1 MTQLCFYDWFHK
13 KMMRLGIFLGFK
25 KEEDDRYYQARDKPE
40 LLFKEKELRKL
51 AQHEIST
58 ERLVNH
64 LSPGQFDPTNEA
76 KNYVN
81 DYIKQEEE
89 SELEKEMIELLNQ
102 YNGQGNSRFSKPK
115 QNANTNPTFV
125 RRDT

>member
-1 MTQLCFYDWFHK
+1 
-13 KMMRLGIFLGFK
+13 MMRLGIFLGFK